1 LRQSSGV
8 PRPKPTS
15 ESASERERRLYPRAA
30 RVEPLSFR
38 RAPLLAAALCFA
50 LGESLTQLPPATPRP
65 AILLLLSAGALALLT
80 LLALRRAF
88 RLATSAVLALWIAA
102 GLWSAQLQ
110 PAPSPQT
117 ALLAYADGLSRTVE
131 GRVVRVRT
139 LPPRQQRDNAASGNT
154 DAGNAD
160 SDPNPDPDQWDEP
173 AGAEAN
179 STPALSLDLALTAI
193 EDVTPDASRMV
204 PIAGGVRATIL
215 ARNRAQPQIPDQL
228 PLRCGDLVEIPMRL
242 RAPERYRDPGAWQYA
257 DYLLLDQGTAQGIA
271 ATANVAATKVRLLAS
286 PTQTPLAN
294 LAARANCRIFAAQ
307 SWAAGRLLAYTRST
321 PNRRLPPLLRLTPD
335 DAGMLNAMLFGD
347 RSRLSHALRL
357 GFERTGSFHL
367 FVVSGMHVAVL
378 AGLLFYFARRLRL
391 GPGAATALTLAV
403 ISAYALLTGFGVPVQ
418 RALLMT
424 AVFLLARLLSR
435 SRNTLNA
442 LGAAALA
449 VLVFSPR
456 ALFEA
461 SFQMTFLAIVAI
473 AGIAMPLGE
482 RTFLP
487 YLRAARNLGRLRD
500 DPALL
505 PRHAQFRLKL
515 RFWSQACAD
524 KLHLP
529 ARTLPALLRLVLR
542 AAELA
547 LIALVAEAVMVL
559 PMALYFHRATVFALP
574 ANLLSIPLV
583 GVLLPLGIAT
593 FLASLLSPWLAA
605 LPGAALAFLL
615 HAVTAAIHRLSHAQA
630 ADLRVPGPT
639 LAHSLAA
646 LACLAFCCWAVRR
659 SRAYAWAA
667 VAALPLAAAIVLW
680 PTAPVLHSG
689 QLEVTA
695 IDVGQGDSLL
705 VVSPA
710 GHAMLID
717 AGGPTGAAANA
728 ENAAGLLSSDSAFDI
743 GEEVVSPYLWSR
755 QLRRLD
761 IVALTH
767 AHSDHM
773 GGMPA
778 ILRNFRPRE
787 LWVAVDPDS
796 APYRA
801 LLAEAAQL
809 GIVVRHLRAGDRQS
823 WDGIAI
829 SVLAPTPAYV
839 NPGPPVNND
848 SLVLRMT
855 FGQSSALL
863 EGDAEAPSEH
873 AMVAAAL
880 ASSSRSAALSSRG
893 SALSSR
899 SAALSSRS
907 AAEGSASY
915 LSDTA
920 PAAQLGPDTLL
931 KVGHHGSRTSTTPE
945 FLALTA
951 PQDAVISV
959 GANNTFGHPRPE
971 IIARLAAAHARL
983 FRTDRFGLTTF
994 LLSRDGRI
1002 AAFPGA
1008 SNP

>member
-1 LRQSSGV
+1 
-8 PRPKPTS
+8 
-15 ESASERERRLYPRAA
+15 
-30 RVEPLSFR
+30 
-38 RAPLLAAALCFA
+38 
-50 LGESLTQLPPATPRP
+50 
-65 AILLLLSAGALALLT
+65 
-80 LLALRRAF
+80 
-88 RLATSAVLALWIAA
+88 
-102 GLWSAQLQ
+102 
-110 PAPSPQT
+110 
-117 ALLAYADGLSRTVE
+117 
-131 GRVVRVRT
+131 
-139 LPPRQQRDNAASGNT
+139 
-154 DAGNAD
+154 
-160 SDPNPDPDQWDEP
+160 
-173 AGAEAN
+173 
-179 STPALSLDLALTAI
+179 
-193 EDVTPDASRMV
+193 
-204 PIAGGVRATIL
+204 
-215 ARNRAQPQIPDQL
+215 
-228 PLRCGDLVEIPMRL
+228 
-242 RAPERYRDPGAWQYA
+242 
-257 DYLLLDQGTAQGIA
+257 
-271 ATANVAATKVRLLAS
+271 
-286 PTQTPLAN
+286 
-294 LAARANCRIFAAQ
+294 
-307 SWAAGRLLAYTRST
+307 
-321 PNRRLPPLLRLTPD
+321 
-335 DAGMLNAMLFGD
+335 
-347 RSRLSHALRL
+347 
-357 GFERTGSFHL
+357 
-367 FVVSGMHVAVL
+367 
-378 AGLLFYFARRLRL
+378 
-391 GPGAATALTLAV
+391 
-403 ISAYALLTGFGVPVQ
+403 
-418 RALLMT
+418 
-424 AVFLLARLLSR
+424 
-435 SRNTLNA
+435 
-442 LGAAALA
+442 
-449 VLVFSPR
+449 
-456 ALFEA
+456 
-461 SFQMTFLAIVAI
+461 MTFLAIAAI

-487 YLRAARNLGRLRD
+487 YLRAARNLGRLSN
-500 DPALL
+500 DPALA
-505 PRHAQFRLKL
+505 PRHARFRMML
-515 RFWSQACAD
+515 RLWSEACAD
-524 KLHLP
+524 RLGFRMRNLP
-529 ARTLPALLRLVLR
+529 ARLVRLTLY

-547 LIALVAEAVMVL
+547 LIALIAEAVMVL
-559 PMALYFHRATVFALP
+559 PMALYFHRATVLALP
-574 ANLLSIPLV
+574 ANVFSIPLV
-583 GVLLPLGIAT
+583 AVLAPLGLVT
-593 FLASLLSPWLAA
+593 FLASLISPNLAA
-605 LPGAALAFLL
+605 VPASALALLL
-615 HAVTAAIHRLSHAQA
+615 HAITGTIQRISHLQA

-639 LAHSLAA
+639 LAHTLAA
-646 LACLAFCCWAVRR
+646 LACFAFCCWAVRR
-659 SRAYAWAA
+659 SRAYAWTA
-667 VAALPLAAAIVLW
+667 VAVLPLAAAIVLW

-728 ENAAGLLSSDSAFDI
+728 ENAAGLGSENAAFDI

-863 EGDAEAPSEH
+863 EGDAEALSEH

-880 ASSSRSAALSSRG
+880 V
-893 SALSSR
+893 LSSR
-899 SAALSSRS
+899 SAALSSRSPGSPASGSGSLGWS

-971 IIARLAAAHARL
+971 IIARLAAAHVRL
-983 FRTDRFGLTTF
+983 YRTDRFGLTTF

-1002 AAFPGA
+1002 SALPAA